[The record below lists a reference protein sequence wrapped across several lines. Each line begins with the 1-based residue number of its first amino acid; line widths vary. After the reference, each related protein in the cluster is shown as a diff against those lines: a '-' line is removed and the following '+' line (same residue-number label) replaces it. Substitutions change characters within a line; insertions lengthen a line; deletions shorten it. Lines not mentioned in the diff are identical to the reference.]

1 MRKRLCLILSILA
14 IIAILGG
21 CSNSDQSSSAEE
33 NGEEANTSET
43 DSGEGQEEDKKEEEK
58 ESGES
63 EKSGSS
69 KKVVYDETNNVI
81 NVSAFEMGYD
91 PKEIILK
98 KGVEY
103 ELIMT
108 NDGEVFHDLT
118 TKELKADITFKGEMA
133 DHPESMSMIDQLF
146 GVKKV
151 HADGGGHE
159 KQSFHMNAKPGQT
172 VKLKFIP
179 TEEGTYEFGC
189 TVPGHKEAG
198 MAGTIKVVE

>member
-1 MRKRLCLILSILA
+1 MRKSLWLTLSILV

-21 CSNSDQSSSAEE
+21 CSNSDQPSSAEE

-43 DSGEGQEEDKKEEEK
+43 DSGEGKKEEEK
-58 ESGES
+58 DSGES

-69 KKVVYDETNNVI
+69 KEMVYDENNNVI
-81 NVSAFEMGYD
+81 DVSAFEMGYD
-91 PKEIILK
+91 PKDITLK

-133 DHPESMSMIDQLF
+133 DHPESTSMIDQIF

-151 HADGGGHE
+151 HADGGGHG

-179 TEEGTYEFGC
+179 TKTGTYEFGC

-198 MAGTIKVVE
+198 MVGTIKVIE